1 MKTNEFINCAD
12 LLKGVN
18 EKKKRLEKGNSK
30 IINAWASYDWA
41 NSVYPL
47 VISSTVFP
55 IYYSHISQDI
65 NTIEFLGHDF
75 KNTALISYVT
85 ALAFVIVAFNSPFLS
100 GIADYIG
107 NKKRFMKIFVYSGSI
122 SCMGLYFFELENIY
136 IGMSFYFLALIGY
149 WASLVFYN
157 SYLPDIA
164 YPEQLDFASAKGFSM
179 GYVGSV
185 LLLIVNLSMVMKPD
199 WYGIRGTPSESSLMA
214 MKYSFVMVGVWWA
227 LFSQYAFYHLPA
239 GNSARKFTK
248 DIFWNGFLELKKV
261 WNQLDKLPILKKFLP
276 AFFVYSTALQ
286 TVILIATYFGEEEIM
301 WDNSEQKTI
310 GLIVSILLIQIV
322 GIFGAYA
329 TASASRKYGN
339 IFILVVVNFIWAG
352 LCIFAFFIRTPV
364 EFYTAAAGV
373 GLVMGGIQSLSRST
387 YSKLIPKTNDT
398 TSFFSFYDVTEKVG
412 IIIGMAIFGTI
423 DQITGSMRNS
433 ILLFIVLFILGA
445 LLLTRI
451 PNNPSEK

>member
-1 MKTNEFINCAD
+1 MELMKRKNQ
-12 LLKGVN
+12 LK
-18 EKKKRLEKGNSK
+18 KGNSK
-30 IINAWASYDWA
+30 LINAWASYDWA

-55 IYYSHISQDI
+55 IYYSSISQDI
-65 NTIEFLGHDF
+65 NTIEFLGYDF
-75 KNTALISYVT
+75 KNTALISFVT

-107 NKKRFMKIFVYSGSI
+107 NKKRFMKIFIYMGSI
-122 SCMGLYFFELENIY
+122 SCMGLYFFELDNIY
-136 IGMSFYFLALIGY
+136 MGMSFYFLALIGY

-164 YPEQLDFASAKGFSM
+164 YPEQLDYASARGFSM

-185 LLLIVNLSMVMKPD
+185 LLLIINLSMVMQPD
-199 WYGIRGTPSESSLMA
+199 WYGIKGTPSESSLKA
-214 MKYSFVMVGVWWA
+214 MKYSFVLVGIWWA
-227 LFSQYAFYHLPA
+227 LFSQYAFYHLPI
-239 GNSARKFTK
+239 GNIKRKVTK

-261 WNQLDKLPILKKFLP
+261 WNQLDEVPILKKFLP

-286 TVILIATYFGEEEIM
+286 TVILIAAYFGEEEIM

-322 GIFGAYA
+322 GIFGAYVTA
-329 TASASRKYGN
+329 TASRKFGN
-339 IFILVVVNFIWAG
+339 ILTLVVVNFIWAG
-352 LCIFAFFIRTPV
+352 LCIFAFFIKTPS
-364 EFYTAAAGV
+364 EFYSAAAGV
-373 GLVMGGIQSLSRST
+373 GLVMGGIQALSRST
-387 YSKLIPKTNDT
+387 YSKLIPETNDT

-433 ILLFIVLFILGA
+433 ILLFIILFISGA
-445 LLLTRI
+445 LLLSRI
-451 PNNPSEK
+451 PNNRV

>member
-1 MKTNEFINCAD
+1 
-12 LLKGVN
+12 
-18 EKKKRLEKGNSK
+18 LEKGNSK

-164 YPEQLDFASAKGFSM
+164 YPEQLDFASARGFSM